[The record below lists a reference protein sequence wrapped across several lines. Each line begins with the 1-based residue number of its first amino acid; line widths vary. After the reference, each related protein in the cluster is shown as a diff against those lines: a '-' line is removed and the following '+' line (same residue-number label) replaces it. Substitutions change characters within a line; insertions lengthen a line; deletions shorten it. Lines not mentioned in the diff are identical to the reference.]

1 MKTRNLLVKL
11 SKLFPK
17 WMAKQN
23 HDFVGLMT
31 GKLPEEVNKIVLCLD
46 MDEIV
51 YEQIKDIHPD
61 VVFTHHPF
69 IFGPKSRVLKSDPRK
84 KELSDKLDMDN
95 IPVYSFHTNFDT
107 GKGGMNDALSRA
119 LELENIYAP
128 EKEMMMRIG
137 TLKEP
142 MEIHQ
147 FAEYAKKK
155 LGVSY
160 GLLVHA
166 GKDMIQK
173 VGIIGGGGSRDYPVA
188 LEEGCDI
195 YISGD
200 TPHHVRRG
208 IVAEHFN
215 YLDLPHEIE
224 RIFMPTMKKILL
236 EIDENLDII
245 IINHEELPEVI

>member
-1 MKTRNLLVKL
+1 
-11 SKLFPK
+11 
-17 WMAKQN
+17 MAKQN

-84 KELSDKLDMDN
+84 KELSDKLDLDN

-147 FAEYAKKK
+147 FAKYAKKK

-236 EIDENLDII
+236 EIDENLEVI